1 MTSTATGLPTVFGV
15 LVTRNESD
23 LLRVNILRHLQ
34 TSCDRV
40 IVVDNGSTDRSRW
53 NLNRLARK
61 FPVEWTSMKGTLDQ
75 GEVVTEMLHES
86 RSRGADWVI
95 PVDTDEFWHTGRVM
109 QEILSEDNDSGAL
122 EVSRIE
128 FIQARDQMRSTTRG
142 ALRATMRVEQTLR
155 GVEPIDEFLGGKRSM
170 FETEPQPK
178 VLIRATPDVV
188 VPRGA
193 HTASG
198 LAGPITVAREIA
210 IFHVPLR
217 SRRAVISRASQGE
230 RLAAISPDPYEAT
243 QSHYWH
249 RMGAEGRVFEGWKAH
264 SYEDGALDVAG
275 RRVELIEDLRLVE
288 ILTPWA
294 ESKWTKAKRR
304 FSRRIG
310 SAA

>member
-1 MTSTATGLPTVFGV
+1 VTSATTGLPTVFGV

-34 TSCDRV
+34 TSCDRI
-40 IVVDNGSTDRSRW
+40 IVVDNASTDRSRW
-53 NLNRLARK
+53 ILKRLAQK
-61 FPVEWTSMKGTLDQ
+61 YPIEWTTEPGTLDQ
-75 GEVVTEMLHES
+75 GAVVTAMLHEA
-86 RSRGADWVI
+86 RSKGADWVI
-95 PVDTDEFWHTGRVM
+95 PLDTDEFWHTGRVM
-109 QEILSEDNDSGAL
+109 QEILGEDSESGAL

-128 FIQARDQMRSTTRG
+128 FIQARDQRRSTTR
-142 ALRATMRVEQTLR
+142 AVLRATMRVEETLR
-155 GVEPIDEFLGGKRSM
+155 GTEAIDDFLEGRRSM

-178 VLIRATPDVV
+178 VLLRATPDVV

-217 SRRAVISRASQGE
+217 SRRAVIERAQHGG
-230 RLAAISPDPYEAT
+230 RLSSVSPDPYESS

-249 RMGAEGRVFEGWKAH
+249 RMGEEDRVLEGWKAH
-264 SYEDGALDVAG
+264 SYEDGALEVAG
-275 RRVELIEDLRLVE
+275 RRVALIEDLRLVE

-294 ESKWTKAKRR
+294 ESKWSKAKAR

-310 SAA
+310 TAA

>member
-1 MTSTATGLPTVFGV
+1 MSQATGLPTVFGV
-15 LVTRNESD
+15 LMTRNEDD
-23 LLRVNILRHLQ
+23 LLRVHILRHLQ
-34 TSCDRV
+34 TSCDRI
-40 IVVDNGSTDRSRW
+40 IVVDNASTDRSRSI
-53 NLNRLARK
+53 LKRLARK
-61 FPVEWTSMKGTLDQ
+61 YPIDWTSETGTVDQ
-75 GEVVTEMLHES
+75 GELVTEMLHEA
-86 RSRGADWVI
+86 RSKGADWVI
-95 PVDTDEFWHTGRVM
+95 PLDTDEFWHTGRPM
-109 QEILSEDNDSGAL
+109 QEVLAEDTESGAL

-128 FIQARDQMRSTTRG
+128 FIQARDQRRSTTRG
-142 ALRATMRVEQTLR
+142 VLRASMRVEQTVR
-155 GVEPIDEFLGGKRSM
+155 GVEAIDDFLAGKRSM

-198 LAGPITVAREIA
+198 LAGPVTVAREIA

-217 SRRAVISRASQGE
+217 SRRAAMQRASQGE
-230 RLAAISPDPYEAT
+230 RLAAMSSDPYEST

-249 RMGAEGRVFEGWKAH
+249 RVGAAGRVMDGWKAH
-264 SYEDGALDVAG
+264 SYEDGALDVSG
-275 RRVELIEDLRLVE
+275 RRVDLIEDPRLVE

>member
-1 MTSTATGLPTVFGV
+1 M
-15 LVTRNESD
+15 TRNEAD

-34 TSCDRV
+34 TSCDRI
-40 IVVDNGSTDRSRW
+40 IVVDNDSTDRSRSI
-53 NLNRLARK
+53 LKRLARK
-61 FPVEWTSMKGTLDQ
+61 YPIEWTAEKGTLDQ
-75 GEVVTEMLHES
+75 GEVVTAMLHEA
-86 RSRGADWVI
+86 RSKGADWVI
-95 PVDTDEFWHTGRVM
+95 PLDTDEFWHTGRVM
-109 QEILSEDNDSGAL
+109 QEILGEDSESGAL

-128 FIQARDQMRSTTRG
+128 FIQARDQRRSTTRG
-142 ALRATMRVEQTLR
+142 VLRATMRIEETLR
-155 GVEPIDEFLGGKRSM
+155 GTEAIDEFLGGTRSM

-178 VLIRATPDVV
+178 VLVRATPGVV

-198 LAGPITVAREIA
+198 LAGPINVAGEIA

-217 SRRAVISRASQGE
+217 SRRSVMERAEHGAT
-230 RLAAISPDPYEAT
+230 LASVSPDPYEST
-243 QSHYWH
+243 QSRYWD
-249 RMGAEGRVFEGWKAH
+249 RMGEQGRLLEGWKAH

-294 ESKWTKAKRR
+294 EGKWSKAKKRI
-304 FSRRIG
+304 SRRIG